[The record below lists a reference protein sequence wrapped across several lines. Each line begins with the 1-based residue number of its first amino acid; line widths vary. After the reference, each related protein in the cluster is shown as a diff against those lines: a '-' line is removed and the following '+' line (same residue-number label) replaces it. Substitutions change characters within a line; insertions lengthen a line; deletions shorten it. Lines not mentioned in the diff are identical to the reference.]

1 MEVSA
6 PASAQAEPAHGVQA
20 HAEPKAAGTE
30 LGATCVVAGILKPGI
45 DG

>member
-20 HAEPKAAGTE
+20 HAEPKTEGTE
-30 LGATCVVAGILKPGI
+30 LGATCVVAGTLKPGI